1 MSRFFEERERAAEML
16 FVRGEEARFRL
27 HAQGVRSLA
36 AYAAQVLGTDQRSAE
51 AYGEELMASVIQG
64 TKDDAL
70 VDRVRADLEANGVAI
85 DHGVLAQHLKQAPAP
100 RIRGTR
106 LN

>member
-36 AYAAQVLGTDQRSAE
+36 AYAAQVLGTDQRSAK

-64 TKDDAL
+64 MKDDAL
-70 VDRVRADLEANGVAI
+70 VDRVRADLEANGVDI
-85 DHGVLAQHLKQAPAP
+85 DRAVLAQHLKQAPAP
-100 RIRGTR
+100 RTRGTP

>member
-16 FVRGEEARFRL
+16 FVRTEEARFRV
-27 HAQGVRSLA
+27 HAQGVQSLA
-36 AYAAQVLGTDQRSAE
+36 AYAAQVLGVDHFSAL
-51 AYGEELMASVIQG
+51 AYAEELMASVIQG

-85 DHGVLAQHLKQAPAP
+85 DHGVLTQHLKQAPAP